1 MNFMPAMPNW
11 VRRIGLEYLNKRGLT
26 LVSNRERVETIWIDV
41 GAHLGQDTLDAAL
54 KNPCLL
60 VFAFEPNWAL
70 ARQIM
75 ARVAN
80 FVVLPI
86 AVSDTDGV
94 AKFFINAEDGS
105 SSLCEI
111 DEQNTWKGPGAPSD
125 IRVTAELLVPTI
137 RLDTFMA
144 SAALGTVDYLKID
157 AEGADFRVIQSA
169 GDRLKDIREVK
180 AEVEVSESRSY
191 KGSASREQM
200 IAFMRKRGFTLTA
213 TESQNQGRQ
222 QNLTFRRQP

>member
-1 MNFMPAMPNW
+1 MLAVPKW
-11 VRRIGLEYLNKRGLT
+11 VRRIGREYLKTRGLAP
-26 LVSNRERVETIWIDV
+26 VFNRERVETIWIDV

-54 KNPCLL
+54 KNPRLL
-60 VFAFEPNWAL
+60 VFAFEPNWTL
-70 ARQIM
+70 ARQIL
-75 ARVAN
+75 ARAAN
-80 FVVLPI
+80 FVVLPL

-111 DEQNTWKGPGAPSD
+111 DERYTWKGPGAPSD
-125 IRVTAELLVPTI
+125 IRVTAEVLVPTI

-144 SAALGTVDYLKID
+144 SAGLGTVDYLKID
-157 AEGADFRVIQSA
+157 AEGVDFRVIQSA
-169 GDRLKDIREVK
+169 GDRLRDIRKVK
-180 AEVEVSESRSY
+180 AEVEVSENRSY

-200 IAFMRKRGFTLTA
+200 IAFMTKRGFTLTA
-213 TESQNQGRQ
+213 TELQNQGRQ